1 MLYIL
6 HGTDTAKVRAKA
18 HGLIETLQK
27 KRPDAEVFYID
38 SESFSEESLKEF
50 VQSQGLFS
58 SKYIVVLSRVFEN
71 KNAKQK
77 VLDRAAQLGE
87 AEHVFLLIEEVLDV
101 KELKVLEK
109 HATQVVVY
117 DAVKKE
123 KQSFNTFALADAL
136 GARDKKKLWLLYTQ
150 AKEQDIADEDI
161 HGVLWWQ
168 MKSIILAHS
177 ATTASEAGLK
187 PFVFS
192 KAKRFAAHF
201 SKDEA
206 NKALTDLM
214 TIYHESRRGKHDL
227 GVALE
232 RWIISS

>member
-6 HGTDTAKVRAKA
+6 YGTDTAKVRTKA
-18 HGLIETLQK
+18 HSLIDTLQK

-38 SESFSEESLKEF
+38 SESFSEEGLKEF

-58 SKYIVVLSRVFEN
+58 PKYIVVLSRVFEN
-71 KNAKQK
+71 KHAKQQ
-77 VLDRAAQLGE
+77 VLDRAVQLGE
-87 AEHVFLLIEEVLDV
+87 AEHVFLLIEEVLDA

-109 HATQVVVY
+109 HAAQVVAY

-136 GARDKKKLWLLYTQ
+136 GQRDKKKLWLLYTQ
-150 AKEQDIADEDI
+150 AKESGVADEEI

-177 ATTASEAGLK
+177 TKTASETGLK

-192 KAKRFAAHF
+192 KAKRFAANF

-206 NKALTDLM
+206 NKTLTDLM
-214 TIYHESRRGKHDL
+214 AIYHESRRGTHDL
-227 GVALE
+227 GTALE
-232 RWIISS
+232 AWILK